1 MPRANH
7 DLMEQGLIGAVASSS
22 EDDDMGAVYD
32 AIRTQ
37 ENSDKEQERI
47 GNLRQLGQE
56 VLDKCGYAE
65 YSEITV

>member
-7 DLMEQGLIGAVASSS
+7 DLMERELIGAVASSP

-37 ENSDKEQERI
+37 KNLDEEQKRI
-47 GNLRQLGQE
+47 NNLRQLGQE
-56 VLDKCGYAE
+56 VLEKCGYAE

>member
-7 DLMEQGLIGAVASSS
+7 DLMEQELRGVTASSP
-22 EDDDMGAVYD
+22 EDNDMRALLD

-37 ENSDKEQERI
+37 ENSNKEQERI

-56 VLDKCGYAE
+56 VLDKCGYAG
-65 YSEITV
+65 YGEITV

>member
-7 DLMEQGLIGAVASSS
+7 DLMGRELTGATASSP
-22 EDDDMGAVYD
+22 EDNDMRALLD

-37 ENSDKEQERI
+37 KNLDEEQKRI
-47 GNLRQLGQE
+47 NNLRQLGQG
-56 VLDKCGYAE
+56 VLEKCGYAE

>member
-7 DLMEQGLIGAVASSS
+7 DLMEQELIGAVASSP

-37 ENSDKEQERI
+37 KNLDEEQKRI
-47 GNLRQLGQE
+47 NNLRQLGQE
-56 VLDKCGYAE
+56 VLEKYGYAE

>member
-7 DLMEQGLIGAVASSS
+7 DLMERELTEATATSP
-22 EDDDMGAVYD
+22 EDSDMRALYD

-37 ENSDKEQERI
+37 KNLDEERKRI
-47 GNLRQLGQE
+47 NNLRQVGQE

-65 YSEITV
+65 YNEITV

>member
-7 DLMEQGLIGAVASSS
+7 DLVERELIGAVASSP

-56 VLDKCGYAE
+56 VLDKCGYAG
-65 YSEITV
+65 YGEITV

>member
-7 DLMEQGLIGAVASSS
+7 DLMERELTGATASSP
-22 EDDDMGAVYD
+22 EDSDMRALYD

-56 VLDKCGYAE
+56 VLDKCGYAG
-65 YSEITV
+65 YGEITV

>member
-7 DLMEQGLIGAVASSS
+7 DLMERELTGATASNP
-22 EDDDMGAVYD
+22 EDNDMRALYD

-56 VLDKCGYAE
+56 VLDKCGYAG
-65 YSEITV
+65 YGEITV

>member
-7 DLMEQGLIGAVASSS
+7 DLMERGLTGATASSP
-22 EDDDMGAVYD
+22 EDNDMRALLD

-37 ENSDKEQERI
+37 KNLDEEQKRI
-47 GNLRQLGQE
+47 NNLRKFGQK
-56 VLDKCGYAE
+56 VLDECGYAE

>member
-7 DLMEQGLIGAVASSS
+7 DLMERELTGVTASNP
-22 EDDDMGAVYD
+22 EDNDMRALLD

-47 GNLRQLGQE
+47 NNLRNFGQK
-56 VLDKCGYAE
+56 VLDECGYAG

>member
-1 MPRANH
+1 MLRANH
-7 DLMEQGLIGAVASSS
+7 DLMERELTGVTASNP
-22 EDDDMGAVYD
+22 EDNDMRALLD

-47 GNLRQLGQE
+47 NNLRNFGQK
-56 VLDKCGYAE
+56 VLDECGYAG

>member
-7 DLMEQGLIGAVASSS
+7 DLMERELVGAVASGP

-47 GNLRQLGQE
+47 NNLRNFGQK
-56 VLDKCGYAE
+56 VLDECGYAE